1 MENVV
6 VKGAPGMRD
15 WIGVQIPGL
24 VVDAVDQRGD
34 LTVVVHEDGSK
45 GGYPYVVPVSTV
57 HPLPA
62 DEIARIRNAR
72 LYRTEWSV
80 KTGRSER
87 EVYIPEAIRPRT
99 VKEY

>member
-15 WIGVQIPGL
+15 WLGVQIPGL
-24 VVDAVDQRGD
+24 VMEAVDQRGD
-34 LTVVVHEDGSK
+34 LTVIIQEDGSK
-45 GGYPYVVPVSTV
+45 GGNPYVVPVSTV
-57 HPLPA
+57 HPLSV
-62 DEIARIRNAR
+62 DEQSRIRNAR
-72 LYRTEWSV
+72 LYRAEWSV

-99 VKEY
+99 VEEY